1 MSINWEWMALVPPR
15 SSRIFQ
21 PGLAGPAVLFLL
33 GGCALGLLEGFLVF
47 SKSWNNWCLKLIPES
62 LVCAVWAGSFP
73 GALSSHP
80 PRFWSILS
88 PGLRP
93 SSSRSQQ
100 EFLLQ
105 GATRDSASDR
115 VAVRPGAAFAGFSPR
130 VQCPYVLEY
139 LQQKNRQAGQSLGP
153 ARCRPRQGFLV

>member
-1 MSINWEWMALVPPR
+1 MVPPR

-47 SKSWNNWCLKLIPES
+47 GKSWNNWCLKLIPES
-62 LVCAVWAGSFP
+62 PVCAVWAGSFP
-73 GALSSHP
+73 GALSSHR
-80 PRFWSILS
+80 PRFWTLRS

-93 SSSRSQQ
+93 SPSRSQQ
-100 EFLLQ
+100 EFLLPGQ
-105 GATRDSASDR
+105 GAMRDSASDR

-130 VQCPYVLEY
+130 VQWCPYVLKY

-153 ARCRPRQGFLV
+153 ARCRPRRGFLV